1 MLTVLIRVLEPCA
14 ELWECACIS
23 AVRVAGVCWGPGP
36 GWSAA
41 RETGLGHF
49 LPPKGLPVAHICKKV
64 LNTTFPLNMLPH
76 HPLSAMR
83 LNSVRLQRTLHD

>member
-1 MLTVLIRVLEPCA
+1 MLTVLHVYLNFVQNFGNALAFLHCEWIWPR
-14 ELWECACIS
+14 
-23 AVRVAGVCWGPGP
+23 P

-41 RETGLGHF
+41 TETGLGHF
-49 LPPKGLPVAHICKKV
+49 LPPKGLPIAHICKKV